1 MTRPAGRVEQLR
13 VKSPN
18 LLPIGCTTIRR
29 STATTS
35 STTRRR
41 TEKHEATEVTTEITG
56 LCREHSFE
64 RAVDMCRMCGCEF
77 CDMCLLY
84 PSGKPLCKACAIAA
98 AGVRSGGAYRALS
111 SRDIKRR
118 VRDFEEVMAAKLA
131 PQQTAPV
138 LTDPF
143 IGHEPIGPNGAP
155 ALDRDRTDAEADADA
170 SSGVVARAV
179 ARLSRSK
186 PEADEDEEEES
197 PAGDIAP
204 RIDWSNPFG

>member
-1 MTRPAGRVEQLR
+1 MHNDPTKYGDDLIHE
-13 VKSPN
+13 
-18 LLPIGCTTIRR
+18 
-29 STATTS
+29 
-35 STTRRR
+35 RRR
-41 TEKHEATEVTTEITG
+41 TEKHEATEVPTEITG

-64 RAVDMCRMCGCEF
+64 RAVDMCRMCGGEF

-98 AGVRSGGAYRALS
+98 GGVRSGGAHRALS

-118 VRDFEEVMAAKLA
+118 VREFEEAKAAKLA

-138 LTDPF
+138 VTDPF
-143 IGHEPIGPNGAP
+143 IGHELIGPNGASG
-155 ALDRDRTDAEADADA
+155 LDRLGRNDADVDADA

-186 PEADEDEEEES
+186 PEADEEDEDEES

-204 RIDWSNPFG
+204 RIDWSKPFG